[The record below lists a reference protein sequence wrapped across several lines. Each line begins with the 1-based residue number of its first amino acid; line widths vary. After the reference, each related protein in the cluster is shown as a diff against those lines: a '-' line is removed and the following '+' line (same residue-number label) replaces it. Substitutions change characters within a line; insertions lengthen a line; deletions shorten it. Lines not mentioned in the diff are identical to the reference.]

1 MKIAITGAAGF
12 IGGQIMM
19 DMRAAGHEVL
29 AIDPRPLP
37 PQLRGHANRAVER
50 RAADQGTFASLI
62 QFEPDAL
69 VHCGGTSLVGPS
81 MTNPSEYYHNNVI
94 ETINMLDFLVQKK
107 MRPRIMFSSSASVY
121 GRSVKWACKED
132 TTLLPVSPYGESKFM
147 VEKVLASYRR
157 AYDLDY
163 VSFRFFNACGADPQ
177 GRHGQEP
184 GATHIIA
191 RVLENVKKGQPF
203 VCNGNDYETPDGT
216 CIRDYV
222 HVADISQAHQLAL
235 NAAVPAGAYNLGT
248 EQGHSNLE
256 VLDRARLVT
265 GDPIPLTFG
274 PRRAGD
280 PDSLTA
286 NSNLF
291 KSTAGWQPN
300 YDLEDMVRHA
310 WNWYN
315 RV

>member
-12 IGGQIMM
+12 IGGQIML
-19 DMRAAGHEVL
+19 DMRAQGHEVL

-37 PQLRGHANRAVER
+37 PQLQGHANRVVQR

-62 QFEPDAL
+62 QFEPDAI

-94 ETINMLDFLVQKK
+94 ETINMLDFLVQKR
-107 MRPRIMFSSSASVY
+107 MQPRIMFSSSASVY

-132 TTLLPVSPYGESKFM
+132 TMLLPVSPYGESKFM

-191 RVLENVKKGQPF
+191 RVLESVRHNQQF
-203 VCNGNDYETPDGT
+203 VCNGNDYETADGT

-222 HVADISQAHQLAL
+222 HVADISLAHQLAL
-235 NAAVPAGAYNLGT
+235 NSAVPAGAYNLGT

-265 GDPIPLTFG
+265 QSAIPVTFG

-286 NSNLF
+286 DSTLF
-291 KSTAGWQPN
+291 KTTAGWQPQYN
-300 YDLEDMVRHA
+300 LEDMVRHA

-315 RV
+315 RI